1 MMSGREGD
9 GLSTEGDLEE
19 MGVSKKT
26 KWRHTKEM
34 TNNTTLA
41 LLFLY
46 YSALPTYKQHTAIF
60 V

>member
-26 KWRHTKEM
+26 TWRHTKEM

-41 LLFLY
+41 LLFL
-46 YSALPTYKQHTAIF
+46 SALPTYKQHTAIF